1 MFKFIVKAGVPV
13 AELKNR
19 LAAAINGDD
28 APFAGEVAA
37 QGFQLQLCSR
47 TLEEKAKFA
56 SVKMRV
62 RDIRRAD
69 ELSETLDS
77 GKLLKAGTKS
87 AGALLRGDIGGAQD
101 FLEHGSKRL
110 LADKGAMPVLFGEFT
125 DSRDGAIIR
134 GHAFPPMSEAVGW
147 CCFGLLGIGIF
158 GCLLFLPV
166 EELLMHY
173 GVKKSVRTASGEQSP
188 TGAILFLGYFTAVAL
203 MGFITRR
210 VILFRRNVKRAKQLL
225 RLIAIGSY

>member
-1 MFKFIVKAGVPV
+1 MFKFTVRAGVPA
-13 AELKNR
+13 AELQSR
-19 LAAAINGDD
+19 LAATINRDD

-37 QGFQLQLCSR
+37 HGFELQLCSR

-62 RDIRRAD
+62 QEIRRAE
-69 ELSETLDS
+69 ELGDTLDD

-101 FLEHGSKRL
+101 FLEHGTKRL
-110 LADKGAMPVLFGEFT
+110 LADKGAMPVLFGEFVE
-125 DSRDGAIIR
+125 SREGVIVQ
-134 GHAFPPMSEAVGW
+134 GHAFPPASEAVGW

-158 GCLLFLPV
+158 SCLLFLPV
-166 EELLMHY
+166 EELLMQL
-173 GVKKSVRTASGEQSP
+173 GVKRSIRTASGEQSP
-188 TGAILFLGYFTAVAL
+188 TGAILFLGYFTAVVL
-203 MGFITRR
+203 LGFVTRR

-225 RLIAIGSY
+225 RLIASGSY